1 VLNDRTNQGQHAG
14 GDEAA
19 AEIVDFA
26 YLEPE
31 PDKRMRCADPPSVR
45 RFRAAQLARAGARPR
60 AVADRVL
67 LFENLGTSIPVPFLV
82 VLVFWLCI
90 IFAIFGLFAPRNAT
104 RIAVL
109 CVCALSVSGAI
120 FLVLELDRSFERL
133 LQVSGAPRSC
143 RFDTARAD
151 GRLRRNLAEPAVPGL
166 TSLTR
171 RAKNDGL
178 GRGHFIAKLVRIDR
192 HRLRMRRL

>member
-60 AVADRVL
+60 AVVDRVL

-82 VLVFWLCI
+82 VLVFLAVHHLCHLRP
-90 IFAIFGLFAPRNAT
+90 FRPEKRDPDRRPLRLCAIGFR
-104 RIAVL
+104 RDI
-109 CVCALSVSGAI
+109 SG
-120 FLVLELDRSFERL
+120 
-133 LQVSGAPRSC
+133 P
-143 RFDTARAD
+143 
-151 GRLRRNLAEPAVPGL
+151 
-166 TSLTR
+166 
-171 RAKNDGL
+171 
-178 GRGHFIAKLVRIDR
+178 
-192 HRLRMRRL
+192 